1 MDVVIGLAT
10 ITLDPR
16 DGHAVAIFLHA
27 PSGRC
32 LPLWVDDID
41 AAALAGASRGEQ
53 LSSSSSAALTWAAI
67 RACGGAIDR
76 IELHRVHGGVLRAAV
91 VVVGA
96 FGPVTLPARAST
108 AAALASLSGAPLLVD
123 DGLLAQVHARL
134 QEAAARVGHDD
145 GVDAPAIQTATERWN
160 QLLAHM
166 ADRLVDERPS

>member
-16 DGHAVAIFLHA
+16 DGHAVALFLHA

-41 AAALAGASRGEQ
+41 AAALAAAARGEQ
-53 LSSSSSAALTWAAI
+53 SSSSSSAALTWAAI
-67 RACGGAIDR
+67 VACGGAIDR
-76 IELHRVHGGVLRAAV
+76 VELHRVQGGVLRAAV

-96 FGPVTLPARAST
+96 FGPAILPARAST
-108 AAALASLSGAPLLVD
+108 AAALAMLSSAPLLVD
-123 DGLLAQVHARL
+123 EGLLAQVHARL
-134 QEAAARVGHDD
+134 QEAASRVVRDD
-145 GVDAPAIQTATERWN
+145 GVDAPTTQTTTERWN

-166 ADRLVDERPS
+166 ADRLVDDRPS